1 MENNK
6 TEINLMPYKIFITSC
21 LSASLLVS
29 ATYAQESG
37 QQKATGGEA
46 QIQEVVVEI
55 GILGSILRSLR
66 AKKSA
71 NQIKDVIS
79 AEDIGKLPDQ
89 NLAEALQRI
98 TGVQISRDFGDGNEV
113 AVRGLSQNRVEI
125 NGQSAMGSDSEI
137 RSINFNDLAPDA
149 FKSIEVVKT
158 PTASMTEGSLGGTIR
173 LNTRRAFDSR
183 GLVLSGRVQGEI
195 VENSNISNEWKSNPL
210 PTPMFSLFGSNRWDT
225 DYGEMGF
232 TTNITYNNQIRV
244 KELYEM
250 RWKEYSVESISPT
263 SGRSVFSDDWITPSL
278 AIGDNFYA
286 PQQLQ
291 FKTNDREQ
299 KRRGITS
306 GFQWRY
312 SDALELYIDGNYND
326 FDISTASNTIQATT
340 SSQFPPQYTNAVL
353 TDNNTLLAA
362 DLSRSGAVSNGWGQ
376 ESERTTWGITVGG
389 EYEQD
394 QWIIKSALG
403 HSRGKTEFLN
413 SFFSTNI
420 DSTCAFGR
428 VPISFSTLDTDIPT
442 LTFKDCVDVDGSWN
456 NDVVNG
462 AGADGLTE
470 LDTGDVNNYK
480 IGNFSGLGLQKGTL
494 ENESSE
500 FKLDFTFILD
510 AKHLSS
516 IQFGTRAFERKAYR
530 IKKVSGKQEMNGPNI
545 LEDSLEIKDARC
557 ASGNVNA
564 ETGVGIGNCR
574 TGKDFYVVNY
584 PTLGDR
590 MIPFPED
597 FLEAYTGGPSNF
609 LGPFNGDFW
618 LNPEV
623 AVNLWNYDV
632 DTQPLEQLGY
642 TYEVKEKTSA
652 VYLQLN
658 FEGFALNTPYAANIG
673 LRYVDTGV
681 ESGAYPKLLDE
692 AGRSDWLVNEN
703 NYNDL
708 LFSANIGFALTDTML
723 LRFAIAD
730 VMARPNTFQLSSAV
744 NVNTGDKTGRAGN
757 PFLEPFRARQY
768 DIAFEWYATDTD
780 YLSLAL
786 FYKDIE
792 TFVVQTNEETL
803 VVPYTGG
810 EQELYD
816 IAIPKTLDE
825 GKVEGVELG
834 FTKTFG
840 FLGEK
845 FDGLGLTA
853 SYTYANSETQNPAL
867 VTGDL
872 LPLEDLSKD
881 SYNLI
886 TFYEY
891 GKISTRL
898 AYNWRSG
905 FLDKTQGRNLQPQN
919 ERDRSQLDFS
929 ARYKLTKKVS
939 INFNAINIMDDA
951 NDQYGA
957 LEEQNFSKTS
967 VGRRYTLGLSAR
979 F

>member
-1 MENNK
+1 MPIKQNK
-6 TEINLMPYKIFITSC
+6 NKNLCFTLKTSVMASC
-21 LSASLLVS
+21 LLASLPVNMANAQDNNAS
-29 ATYAQESG
+29 ADG
-37 QQKATGGEA
+37 Q

-66 AKKSA
+66 EKRNAD
-71 NQIKDVIS
+71 QIKDVIS

-113 AVRGLSQNRVEI
+113 SVRGLSQNRVEI
-125 NGQSAMGSDSEI
+125 NGQSAMGSDAEI

-183 GLVLSGRVQGEI
+183 ASVLSGRIQGEI
-195 VENSNISNEWKSNPL
+195 VENSNTSNEWKSNPL
-210 PTPMFSLFGSNRWDT
+210 PTPMFSIFGSNRWDT

-232 TTNITYNNQIRV
+232 TTNITYNKQIRV

-250 RWKEYSVESISPT
+250 RWKEYAVESTSPT

-278 AIGDNFYA
+278 QIGDTFYA
-286 PQQLQ
+286 PQQIQ

-299 KRRGITS
+299 ERMGITS

-312 SDALELYIDGNYND
+312 SDALELYVDGNYND

-353 TDNNTLLAA
+353 TENNTLLEA

-376 ESERTTWGITVGG
+376 QSDRTTWGITVGG
-389 EYEQD
+389 EYEVD
-394 QWIIKSALG
+394 KWIIKSALG
-403 HSRGKTEFLN
+403 HSRGETEFLN

-428 VPISFSTLDTDIPT
+428 VPIQFSAIDTEIPS
-442 LTFKDCVDVDGSWN
+442 LTFKECVDVDGSWN

-462 AGADGLTE
+462 VDGLTE
-470 LDTGDVNNYK
+470 LDTSDVSNYK
-480 IGNFSGLGLQKGTL
+480 IGNFSGLGLQRGTL
-494 ENESSE
+494 KNESSE
-500 FKLDFTFILD
+500 FKID
-510 AKHLSS
+510 ATYIIDDEHLAS
-516 IQFGTRAFERKAYR
+516 IQFGARAFERKAKR
-530 IKKVSGKQEMNGPNI
+530 IKKVSGKQQMNGPNI
-545 LEDSLEIKDARC
+545 LEESLEIQEARC
-557 ASGNVNA
+557 ASGNIDPV
-564 ETGVGIGNCR
+564 TGVGIGNCR
-574 TGKDFYVVNY
+574 TGKDFYVINY
-584 PTLGDR
+584 PTLSNR
-590 MIPFPED
+590 MLPFPED
-597 FLEAYTGGPSNF
+597 FLEDFSGGPNNF

-618 LNPEV
+618 LNPEI
-623 AVNLWNYDV
+623 AENLWAYDV
-632 DTQPLEQLGY
+632 DRDPLEQLGY
-642 TYEVKEKTSA
+642 TYEVKEKTLGA
-652 VYLQLN
+652 YFQIN
-658 FEGFALNTPYAANIG
+658 FDGFLINIPYAANLG
-673 LRYVDTGV
+673 VRYVETGV

-703 NYNDL
+703 NYNDWL
-708 LFSANIGFALTDTML
+708 ASANIGFALTDTLL

-730 VMARPNTFQLSSAV
+730 VMARPNTYQLSSAV

-768 DIAFEWYATDTD
+768 DIALEWYATDTD
-780 YLSLAL
+780 YLSIAL

-792 TFVVQTNEETL
+792 TFIVQTNEETL

-816 IAIPKTLDE
+816 IAIPKTLDT
-825 GKVEGVELG
+825 GKVEGLEIG

-853 SYTYANSETQNPAL
+853 SYTYADSETENPAL

-886 TFYEY
+886 AFYEY
-891 GKISTRL
+891 DKISTRL

-929 ARYKLTKKVS
+929 ARYKLTKKIS
-939 INFNAINIMDDA
+939 INLNAINIMDDA

-979 F
+979 L

>member
-1 MENNK
+1 MSIKQNK
-6 TEINLMPYKIFITSC
+6 NKDLCFTLKTSVM
-21 LSASLLVS
+21 ASCLLVS
-29 ATYAQESG
+29 LPVSMANAQDNNASADG
-37 QQKATGGEA
+37 Q

-66 AKKSA
+66 EKRNAD
-71 NQIKDVIS
+71 QIKDVIS

-98 TGVQISRDFGDGNEV
+98 TGVQISRDFGDGSEV

-125 NGQSAMGSDSEI
+125 NGQSAMGSDAEI

-158 PTASMTEGSLGGTIR
+158 PTASMTEGSIGGTIR

-183 GLVLSGRVQGEI
+183 GRVLSGRIQGEI
-195 VENSNISNEWKSNPL
+195 VENSDAP
-210 PTPMFSLFGSNRWDT
+210 PTPTLSLFASDRWDT
-225 DYGEMGF
+225 DVGEMGL
-232 TTNITYNNQIRV
+232 TTNITYNKQIRV
-244 KELYEM
+244 KDLYEV
-250 RWKEYSVESISPT
+250 RWKNYTVGDYETTNAKGI
-263 SGRSVFSDDWITPSL
+263 RSVYS
-278 AIGDNFYA
+278 GDYISARLLEPESSFYA
-286 PQQLQ
+286 PQQIQ

-299 KRRGITS
+299 ERIGITS

-312 SDALELYIDGNYND
+312 SDALEFYIDGNYNA
-326 FDISTASNTIQATT
+326 FDISTASNTIQATMNSNET
-340 SSQFPPQYTNAVL
+340 QYTNSVL
-353 TDNNTLLAA
+353 SENNTLLKA
-362 DLSRSGAVSNGWGQ
+362 DVSKANSVSNGWGQ
-376 ESERTTWGITVGG
+376 ESDRTTWGITLGG
-389 EYEQD
+389 EYEVD

-403 HSRGKTEFLN
+403 HSRGETEFLN

-420 DSTCAFGR
+420 DGTCSYGR
-428 VPISFSTLDTDIPT
+428 VPVSFSTIDSEIPS
-442 LTFKDCVDVDGSWN
+442 LTFKDCVSVDEGWG
-456 NDVVNG
+456 NG
-462 AGADGLTE
+462 QGVELTDI
-470 LDTGDVNNYK
+470 DTGDVSNYK
-480 IGNFSGLGLQKGTL
+480 IGQFSGLGLQTGVLK
-494 ENESSE
+494 NKSSE

-510 AKHLSS
+510 AEHLSS
-516 IQFGTRAFERKAYR
+516 IQFGTRAFERKANR
-530 IKKVSGKQEMNGPNI
+530 IKRVSGKQEMNGPNI
-545 LEDSLEIKDARC
+545 LEDSLGIQDARC
-557 ASGNVNA
+557 TTA
-564 ETGVGIGNCR
+564 GNCR
-574 TGKDFYVVNY
+574 TGKDFYVINY
-584 PTLGDR
+584 PTLSNR
-590 MIPFPED
+590 MISFPED
-597 FLEAYTGGPSNF
+597 YLEGYTGGPENF

-623 AVNLWNYDV
+623 AENLWGYDV
-632 DTQPLEQLGY
+632 NTQPQEQLGY
-642 TYEVKEKTSA
+642 SYEVKEKTLGA
-652 VYLQLN
+652 YFQLN
-658 FEGFALNTPYAANIG
+658 FESFLLNTPYAANIG
-673 LRYVDTGV
+673 LRYVETDV
-681 ESGAYPKLLDE
+681 ESGAYPKLLNE

-703 NYNDL
+703 DYSDL
-708 LFSANIGFALTDTML
+708 LASANIGFALTDTML

-730 VMARPNTFQLSSAV
+730 VMARPNTYQLSSAV

-780 YLSLAL
+780 YLSIAL

-810 EQELYD
+810 EQEPYD
-816 IAIPKTLDE
+816 IAIPKTLE
-825 GKVEGVELG
+825 VGKVEGVEIG

-845 FDGLGLTA
+845 LDGLGLTA

-891 GKISTRL
+891 GKISTRM

-929 ARYKLTKKVS
+929 ARYQLTKKIS

-951 NDQYGA
+951 NNQYGA

-979 F
+979 L